1 MLSETQQHYLLSLT
15 RRTIEKYLQTQEILQ
30 IDKNN
35 LESIFLTR
43 KATFVTLEKNN
54 ELRGCMGELEPQKPL
69 YESIINNSL
78 ASAFLDP
85 RFPPLDKTE
94 LKGIIIEISVLS
106 PLKKVPIFKNSE
118 DLLNYLTQKKPGLF
132 IKKNGSQATFLP
144 QVWEELPETKNFMTQ
159 LCLKAGM
166 NPDEWQNLEM
176 EIYEYQVEKFKEE

>member
-1 MLSETQQHYLLSLT
+1 MLSGTQQHYLLSLT
-15 RRTIEKYLQTQEILQ
+15 RRTIEKYLQTQEIIQ

-35 LESIFLTR
+35 IESIFLIK
-43 KATFVTLEKNN
+43 KATFVTLEKDN

-85 RFPPLDKTE
+85 RFPPVKTDE
-94 LKGIIIEISVLS
+94 LKDIIIEISILS
-106 PLKKVPIFKNSE
+106 SLNKIPLFKNSE
-118 DLLNYLTQKKPGLF
+118 ELLNYCSQKKPGLL
-132 IKKNGSQATFLP
+132 IKKNGFQATFLP
-144 QVWEELPETKNFMTQ
+144 QVWEELPEAKNFMTQ

-166 NPDEWQNLEM
+166 NSNEWQNLEM